1 MEGKQQIVL
10 TVLFCKKY
18 VCFVFIKSKYCHLKL
33 GNVNTSVAYF
43 GAAVQL
49 REHICFRNK
58 FQARPK
64 ACFKVRFVEES
75 IDEKVELKQQ
85 W

>member
-1 MEGKQQIVL
+1 MQGKQQIVL
-10 TVLFCKKY
+10 TVLVFKKY

-33 GNVNTSVAYF
+33 GNVNTSVAFF

-58 FQARPK
+58 FRARPK

>member
-1 MEGKQQIVL
+1 M
-10 TVLFCKKY
+10 F
-18 VCFVFIKSKYCHLKL
+18 CFVFIKSKHCHLKL
-33 GNVNTSVAYF
+33 GNVNTSVAFF
-43 GAAVQL
+43 GAAAQL

-58 FQARPK
+58 FRARPK

-85 W
+85 WKRLSTS